1 VTFQGRDGT
10 IRTLVRIVQ
19 RFGAD
24 RHGRQSLTGRVG
36 GGTGRFRGARGS
48 IRGGGT
54 DVEASPGVITA
65 SALRYV
71 LTFAYGARASA

>member
-1 VTFQGRDGT
+1 MTFYLRTGT
-10 IRTLVRIVQ
+10 IRTRVRVLQ
-19 RFGAD
+19 RFAAD
-24 RHGRQSLTGRVG
+24 GRHARQSLTGRIV

-54 DVEASPGVITA
+54 DVEASPGEITA

-71 LTFAYGARASA
+71 LTFG